1 MPEHRRIFFY
11 SIVISLLLL
20 AGAPFSARAQD
31 GGTNDWQ
38 TLRPEGEEFTIVM
51 PKDPKFEESREPYHR
66 DMTLNTRL
74 YLSAAPKGPVL
85 AVVSLSG
92 IKANSPGYNDFMRLN
107 SYVDAFKN
115 WFPQK
120 VRGKDAVAKLT
131 LVGEKTLYGNVGREY
146 RIVIG
151 DLSGTARV
159 FATRRRFYAAVALN
173 TKKDD
178 ELTDQF
184 LSSFVLPEKIAQ
196 PQETVVGGKRSRSGE
211 FTIDGTDNN
220 AESAAARKAAA
231 NKENAEDT
239 QKPDAASDS
248 SAEVKPGDSESNS
261 GRKPGE
267 KAPISGGV
275 LNGKALSLPQ
285 PAYPPI
291 AEQAKAA
298 GNVMVQVVIDEAG
311 NVISAHATS
320 GHPLLQAA
328 AAAAARQAKFAPTS
342 LMGEPVKVTGVLI
355 YTFVAR

>member
-1 MPEHRRIFFY
+1 MPEHRRLFLY
-11 SIVISLLLL
+11 SIAISLLLL
-20 AGAPFSARAQD
+20 AGVPCSVRAQD

-66 DMTLNTRL
+66 DMTLSTRL
-74 YLSAAPKGPVL
+74 YLSATPKGPVL

-92 IKANSPGYNDFMRLN
+92 IKANAPGYNDFMRLN

-146 RIVIG
+146 RLVIG

-159 FATRRRFYAAVALN
+159 FATRRRFYAAVVLN

-178 ELTDQF
+178 ELADQF
-184 LSSFVLPEKIAQ
+184 LSSFVLPEKVA
-196 PQETVVGGKRSRSGE
+196 PSQEIVVAGNPA
-211 FTIDGTDNN
+211 T
-220 AESAAARKAAA
+220 AEIGVNRRPDA
-231 NKENAEDT
+231 NKENADDEK
-239 QKPDAASDS
+239 KPEAANDS
-248 SAEVKPGDSESNS
+248 TPEVKTGDSESTS

-267 KAPISGGV
+267 KAPISGGM
-275 LNGKALSLPQ
+275 LNGKAISLPQ
-285 PAYPPI
+285 PEYPPI
-291 AEQAKAA
+291 ALQARAS
-298 GNVMVQVVIDEAG
+298 GVVMVQVLIDEAG
-311 NVISAHATS
+311 NVINAHATS

-328 AAAAARQAKFAPTS
+328 AVAAARQAKFAPTS
-342 LMGEPVKVTGVLI
+342 LMGEPVKVTGLLS
-355 YTFVAR
+355 YNFVAR